1 MTIRYHQVLSLT
13 FTTVRPHFLL
23 SDTPTI
29 LAISPH
35 LEIRM
40 ARSWKGHCEAIE
52 SASASEP
59 DMKSE
64 PRCCDF
70 YLHLKKIT
78 SFIKDLHSVAPDL
91 LKSGHNRPL
100 KFVLESCFKDTGS
113 TIKQSYPTC
122 VITNLAQGASLGD
135 LALLIEIKVH
145 PLCVFRG
152 ADCRMQAGA
161 VGCGLLIS
169 FKAFEDLC

>member
-1 MTIRYHQVLSLT
+1 
-13 FTTVRPHFLL
+13 
-23 SDTPTI
+23 
-29 LAISPH
+29 
-35 LEIRM
+35 M
-40 ARSWKGHCEAIE
+40 ARLWKGHCEAIE

-78 SFIKDLHSVAPDL
+78 SFIRDLHSVAPDL

-100 KFVLESCFKDTGS
+100 KFVLESCFKDTES

-122 VITNLAQGASLGD
+122 VLITNLAQGASLGD
-135 LALLIEIKVH
+135 LALLTEIKVH
-145 PLCVFRG
+145 PLCVFLG
-152 ADCRMQAGA
+152 ADCMMQAGA
-161 VGCGLLIS
+161 VGCGLPIA
-169 FKAFEDLC
+169 FKAIEGLC